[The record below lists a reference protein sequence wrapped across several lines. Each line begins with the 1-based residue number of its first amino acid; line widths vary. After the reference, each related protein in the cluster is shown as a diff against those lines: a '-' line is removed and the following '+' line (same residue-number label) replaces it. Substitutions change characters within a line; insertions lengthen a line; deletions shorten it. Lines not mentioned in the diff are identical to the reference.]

1 MLKIVLVD
9 DHRIVRQGL
18 RSLLEKQVDFRVV
31 GEADNGRSAL
41 STITE
46 LTPDLVI
53 MDIGMPE
60 MNGIDATRHVLSS
73 LPETKIIV
81 LSMHAEQQFVQDV
94 MKAGAMGYL
103 LKDSAYEE
111 LVTAIRSILAGE
123 FYMSQKIANMVMRDY
138 VRHLSDDNQSRS
150 ATLSTRE
157 REIWKLLAEG
167 LTSTAIATELHISV
181 RTVETHRQNIMEKLQ
196 LKSLA
201 DLIKLAIR
209 EGVVSLDV

>member
-41 STITE
+41 RTITE

-167 LTSTAIATELHISV
+167 LTSAAIATELHISV